1 MAGGDGEAD
10 GLTKTRDRIK
20 SFANIIVL
28 TVPLGL
34 LFYFFGWQTRS
45 IMPFFFLDSQ
55 LLLCAV
61 FAKTVKQLENT

>member
-34 LFYFFGWQTRS
+34 LFYF
-45 IMPFFFLDSQ
+45 LDGKH
-55 LLLCAV
+55 AP
-61 FAKTVKQLENT
+61 